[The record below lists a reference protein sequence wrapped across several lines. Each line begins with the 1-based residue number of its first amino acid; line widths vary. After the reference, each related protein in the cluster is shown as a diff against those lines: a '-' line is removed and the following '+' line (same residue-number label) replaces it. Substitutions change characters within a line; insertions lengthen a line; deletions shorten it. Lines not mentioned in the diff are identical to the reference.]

1 MAIILPEGTMQEI
14 IKVTHFADA
23 TTNIT
28 TSNASTQQPL
38 AWSVNRASSTSNLLL
53 IGVVS
58 VPHQNSNGC
67 GEYVSINNVKKYG
80 IAYAYSHVGGGDGT
94 YGVLTV
100 QGLWTAAEL
109 GTGTGNMTVGV
120 GWTSRDGTAQQLGNY
135 WNPYRRAGRREH
147 NQCQMTVFEILGTTQ
162 VT

>member
-28 TSNASTQQPL
+28 TSNASNQQPL
-38 AWSVNRASSTSNLLL
+38 AWSVNRANGTSNLLL
-53 IGVVS
+53 IGMIP

-80 IAYAYSHVGGGDGT
+80 IGYAYPDANGDDGT